1 MELTNLTIMNALCD
15 YRGICAK
22 ASMLTLLMKEN
33 TEYACFERDALEKEY
48 CNLVFMKGFIEC
60 WLELLPDDERFLVQ
74 KHLIQGLDWAKVI
87 VEYNERWGIM
97 NGRAERTLKRIQ
109 ARAIKRILNCMCEI
123 DALKSTPDNN
133 AADDIPADA

>member
-1 MELTNLTIMNALCD
+1 MADGVMRYLTFIILANLLTTIIATIIAITANA
-15 YRGICAK
+15 
-22 ASMLTLLMKEN
+22 AS
-33 TEYACFERDALEKEY
+33 APSF
-48 CNLVFMKGFIEC
+48 F
-60 WLELLPDDERFLVQ
+60 
-74 KHLIQGLDWAKVI
+74 LDWAKVI

-133 AADDIPADA
+133 TADIIPADA